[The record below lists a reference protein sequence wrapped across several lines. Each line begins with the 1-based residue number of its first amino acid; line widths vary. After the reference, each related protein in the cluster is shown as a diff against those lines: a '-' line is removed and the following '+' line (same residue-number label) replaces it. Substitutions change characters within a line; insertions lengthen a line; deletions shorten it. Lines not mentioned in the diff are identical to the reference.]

1 MQIPLRYIR
10 TGYLQRSI
18 SLMDEYLELLK
29 DIGISILFLPLGA
42 LVTAIVLRWLNL
54 KIAKFVLSFS
64 RAYRI
69 EIIVGVAHI
78 GCYLAAILIGLIID
92 DKRIL
97 NVLIMILIFLVGAPF
112 YSRMI
117 KHPEY
122 GPIGWIKGS
131 AYSIIF
137 GGLDIALQ
145 LLVTLIPL
153 LILSVIY

>member
-1 MQIPLRYIR
+1 
-10 TGYLQRSI
+10 
-18 SLMDEYLELLK
+18 MDEYSVLLK
-29 DIGISILFLPLGA
+29 DIGISILVLPLGA
-42 LVTAIVLRWLNL
+42 LITAVILRWLNL

-78 GCYLAAILIGLIID
+78 GCYLTAVLIGFMID

-97 NVLIMILIFLVGAPF
+97 NVLVIFLLFLVGAPF
-112 YSRMI
+112 YSKMI
-117 KHPEY
+117 KHPDY
-122 GPIGWIKGS
+122 GPIGWVKGS

-145 LLVTLIPL
+145 LLVVLIPL

>member
-1 MQIPLRYIR
+1 
-10 TGYLQRSI
+10 
-18 SLMDEYLELLK
+18 MDEYSLLLK
-29 DIGISILFLPLGA
+29 DIGISILVLPLGA
-42 LVTAIVLRWLNL
+42 LITAVILRWLNL

-69 EIIVGVAHI
+69 EIIVGVGHI
-78 GCYLAAILIGLIID
+78 GCYLAAVLIGFMID

-97 NVLIMILIFLVGAPF
+97 NVLVLFLLFLVGAPF
-112 YSRMI
+112 YSKMI
-117 KHPEY
+117 KHPDY
-122 GPIGWIKGS
+122 GPIGWVKGS

-145 LLVTLIPL
+145 LLVVLIPL

>member
-1 MQIPLRYIR
+1 
-10 TGYLQRSI
+10 
-18 SLMDEYLELLK
+18 MDEYSVLLK
-29 DIGISILFLPLGA
+29 DIGISILVLPLGA
-42 LVTAIVLRWLNL
+42 LITAVILRWLNL

-69 EIIVGVAHI
+69 EIIVGVANI
-78 GCYLAAILIGLIID
+78 GCYLTAVLTGFMID

-97 NVLIMILIFLVGAPF
+97 NVLVIFLLFLVGAPF
-112 YSRMI
+112 YSKMI
-117 KHPEY
+117 KHPDY
-122 GPIGWIKGS
+122 GPIGWVKGS

-145 LLVTLIPL
+145 LLVVLIPL